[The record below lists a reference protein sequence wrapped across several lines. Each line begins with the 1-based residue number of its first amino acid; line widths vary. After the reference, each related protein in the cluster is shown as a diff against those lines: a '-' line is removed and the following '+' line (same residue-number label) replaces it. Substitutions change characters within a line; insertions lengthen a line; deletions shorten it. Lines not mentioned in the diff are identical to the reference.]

1 MARVSR
7 TVKTTPKTAPKPV
20 PEKDEDEKEVILNLE
35 DQDAPEDDF
44 VDADD
49 ADDEDD
55 STDAD
60 DEAENGAQD
69 DDSDGDDEESTPEP
83 NGDESAYSAPAS
95 RMSNVVVVHE
105 LADAQKYI
113 VDGVWTEAVHHEFIP
128 WGSKRSVTTIV
139 GIRGQ
144 RA

>member
-1 MARVSR
+1 MARINR
-7 TVKTTPKTAPKPV
+7 TVSKTTPKTAPKPV

-35 DQDAPEDDF
+35 DQDAPEDDV

-49 ADDEDD
+49 D
-55 STDAD
+55 SADAD
-60 DEAENGAQD
+60 DEGEEGAQG
-69 DDSDGDDEESTPEP
+69 DDSAGDDEKSSEALR
-83 NGDESAYSAPAS
+83 GDESGGSAPAA
-95 RMSNVVVVHE
+95 RKNDAVVVHE
-105 LADAQKYI
+105 LADAQEYI